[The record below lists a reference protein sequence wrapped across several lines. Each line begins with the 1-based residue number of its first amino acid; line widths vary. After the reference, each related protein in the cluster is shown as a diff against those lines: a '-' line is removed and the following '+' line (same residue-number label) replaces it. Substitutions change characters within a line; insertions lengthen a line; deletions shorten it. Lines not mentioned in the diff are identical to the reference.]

1 MAATLV
7 LKITSDSTKAT
18 EDVAKFS
25 RQVKQASKSTN
36 DFANN
41 ATLATK
47 AVQKVTVE
55 VQDLVKT
62 AAAGFGL
69 AKITDTLFAANT
81 ASREFGKGI
90 AEVGTLMRDT
100 SGLQYYSDSVR
111 QLAEDYGQA
120 ATVQTKAL
128 YSIVSAGQEG
138 AKAIDALN
146 TANQLAIGGVTDV
159 STAADGLTSVLNAYA
174 GKVKNAADVSDTLF
188 VGVKNGKTTI
198 AELSSNLGQVAGI
211 ASTVGVE
218 FTELVSAISALT
230 LGGVETSVATT
241 QVRAALAGILKPTQ
255 EARDMAASLGIEFNV
270 AALRSKGLAGF
281 LEEVRTKT
289 RGNEE
294 ALGRLFG
301 SIEGVS
307 AVMAL
312 TGTQAENFSKILD
325 QQGQRAGATAAAYDQ
340 MAKTADQAFNRVTA
354 AANDELIKLGTQMQ
368 TVLVPVALAL
378 ADNMDLVAGAITV
391 AVKVGGA
398 YVALFVAL
406 PALITAVEAAT
417 WRLVAATTAQNVGF
431 MASVK
436 SVGALRVAG
445 GALIAGFAGWE
456 IGTQLRDQFLEVRL
470 FGIAMVEGLL
480 VAWERMKQYGA
491 IAWEAIK
498 ASAVGA
504 FNVIRE
510 RIAEMVENFATAAE
524 VTDWTGLFSDG
535 IQSARDFAAGM
546 KPATSAAAQFSEAYT
561 RINGEAEK
569 GIDKIRTTMSEM
581 ADYEIQAELAGE
593 ATQGLADA
601 TTNAGTT
608 VEDLGNIAVATEQ
621 DLKDFQ
627 AAAKALNQLLGAQA
641 RALGDD
647 VTKAA
652 LDYAD
657 SMVAIAEIENEL
669 IRLGKLDAD
678 AVNALATARA
688 GAREVYDDT
697 LTTLEN
703 TLSVQDEL
711 LGNLDLEIERL
722 GMTAEQIEIS
732 EILRRA
738 ENDAIRDKKPLTDVE
753 IANLEREV
761 TARMRVINSLRT
773 QKQAQQEWAQLWDRN
788 SRDASDAIGQFA
800 VSALSDFDDV
810 GEAFEDLGDD
820 LLNMVKRTVAQ
831 MISEFARLK
840 IINPLI
846 NNLFGTTLQT
856 GGGLFGGGGGGGGLL
871 SNLLGGGG
879 SGASTGA
886 LSSIATALPGLLAI
900 GGIVAG
906 FKNPGNS
913 ALATAG
919 RVGAYGV
926 AGWTLGT
933 VGAGAVL
940 GGAAAAG
947 TAAGV
952 AGGAL
957 SGAAGA
963 AAAVPVVGWIIAAI
977 AAIDMITGGKVFGT
991 KYRPESSTQT
1001 IRIGEE
1007 GSSASATRT
1016 DVRQRALFGGRQW
1029 RTVTEQASAEAR
1041 QGAADLLEAVRNQ
1054 ILVDARRME
1063 SEAPE
1068 VLSAAIRTVTEYDK
1082 KGKVKSSQIFVD
1094 ILGRSFKE
1102 ATPEKAAMR
1111 IFAENTL
1118 NAVQAALNETVSLAK
1133 PVLISEMGKILA
1145 IDDGDFGDF
1154 GGRRGGGGGNS
1165 PTTQAMGEVSR
1176 IAERWRKDA
1185 EQLYEGAQF
1194 LVEAVA
1200 AIKQGNNLLGE
1211 GGTLTE
1217 IADLVEDMQRG
1228 EETLTQTFQRLLANT
1243 DLLEAALGRIDVALN
1258 VSGAEFVEFATE
1270 FVDAAGGME
1279 RAAALWDAYIGT
1291 FMTAEEAANELL
1303 ASARDRASEALDG
1316 LGLGSDTTRAE
1327 FRAAFEAALPSL
1339 TPAQIVEWLEASAAL
1354 AAVDEALAGVAQVA
1368 QIAASFTQSLADAVF
1383 EQEASEFQQ
1392 ALRGIRDATAGYIS
1406 DANEV
1411 ARSLGLQGASQRD
1424 LALIS
1429 RWATNEYKKAL
1440 AQLENA
1446 ARGVIDRLGY
1456 GELNRIERL
1465 IAEMEGGAASVY
1477 QTQVDGMN
1485 SVAEAGRD
1493 LFSEWESG
1501 IQSLQ
1506 EYVDGLLVGELS
1518 PLSPEEQ
1525 FAEIQAQLN
1534 AALSGAQSG
1543 DINSLNS
1550 LPQLADQF
1558 LRMLR
1563 EREASGADYSGP
1575 AQALIDQL
1583 RALGVNPFSP
1593 TGTGGGGG
1601 VQGPVELVPSLELEE
1616 LYRRRDELLAQQTAG
1631 ERLLMAQELLAYL
1644 LELSTATTETIF
1656 AAAERL
1662 GVDFAEF
1669 IRDLG
1674 GDVTAETAEAVAAL
1688 GDVANALNVELP
1700 DLADNLGLALGALN
1714 DTQSLLNDAF
1724 ELRLSALPDEF
1735 RSQLE
1740 PLLRDVETASDATET
1755 NAALDALNAAT
1766 NDLPEEFRAQLAP
1779 YLSQVDPLTQELANE
1794 LDYLSD
1800 VNANTL
1806 EANVLLAAIRDQLI
1820 ISNGGTVGGEP
1831 EGVVAAQTIAVSS
1844 SQPSLG
1850 DTAVVDELRLLRA
1863 EVANMKQQLAA
1874 VNEENA
1880 RLIAA
1885 ASDANANMITDAVRD
1900 LRRASGASVS
1910 LYGGGY

>member
-7 LKITSDSTKAT
+7 LRITSDSTKAT

-36 DFANN
+36 EFASN

-138 AKAIDALN
+138 ARAIDALD

-159 STAADGLTSVLNAYA
+159 STAANGLTSVLNAYA

-198 AELSSNLGQVAGI
+198 GELSGSLGQVAGI

-281 LEEVRTKT
+281 LEDVRTKT

-312 TGTQAENFSKILD
+312 TGVQAGNFSKILGE
-325 QQGQRAGATAAAYDQ
+325 QATRAGATAVAYEQ

-378 ADNMDLVAGAITV
+378 ADNMDLVAGALTV

-480 VAWERMKQYGA
+480 VAWERMKQYGS
-491 IAWEAIK
+491 IAWEGLK
-498 ASAVGA
+498 ASAIGA

-510 RIAEMVENFATAAE
+510 RIAEMVENFALAAE
-524 VTDWTGLFSDG
+524 VTDWTGLFSGG
-535 IQSARDFAAGM
+535 IQSAREFAAGM
-546 KPATSAAAQFSEAYT
+546 KPATSAAAQFGEAYN
-561 RINGEAEK
+561 RINREAET
-569 GIDKIRTTMSEM
+569 GIAKVREITSGMV
-581 ADYEIQAELAGE
+581 DYEIQAELTGNAAE
-593 ATQGLADA
+593 GLAEAA
-601 TTNAGTT
+601 TDAGTGIDT
-608 VEDLGNIAVATEQ
+608 AGAAAMATEQ
-621 DLKDFQ
+621 DIKDLQ
-627 AAAKALNQLLGAQA
+627 AAAKGLTSILNAQA

-652 LDYAD
+652 LEYAD
-657 SMVAIAEIENEL
+657 SMVAIAEIEGEL
-669 IRLGKLDAD
+669 IRLGKLDAE
-678 AVNALATARA
+678 AVAALTTARLQ
-688 GAREVYDDT
+688 AREVYDNT
-697 LTTLEN
+697 LTTLES

-711 LGNLDLEIERL
+711 LGNLDLEIEKL
-722 GMTAEQIEIS
+722 GMTAEQIEIT
-732 EILRRA
+732 EIMRRA
-738 ENDAIRDKKPLTDVE
+738 ENDAIREKKPLTDVE

-761 TARMRVINSLRT
+761 TARLRVINSLRE
-773 QKQAQQEWAQLWDRN
+773 QKQAQQEWSQMWDRN

-800 VSALSDFDDV
+800 VAALSDFDDV
-810 GEAFEDLGDD
+810 GQAFEDLGDD

-831 MISEFARLK
+831 MISEFARLR
-840 IINPLI
+840 IVNPILNQI
-846 NNLFGTTLQT
+846 FGTALQT
-856 GGGLFGGGGGGGGLL
+856 GGGAGTGILGNLFGG
-871 SNLLGGGG
+871 
-879 SGASTGA
+879 SGTGA
-886 LSSIATALPGLLAI
+886 LSGIASALPGLLAI
-900 GGIVAG
+900 GGVIAG
-906 FKNPGNS
+906 LKNPAASGIG
-913 ALATAG
+913 TAG
-919 RVGAYGV
+919 RAASYGV
-926 AGWTLGT
+926 AGWAVGT
-933 VGAGAVL
+933 VGYGAAL
-940 GGAAAAG
+940 GAAAGAG

-952 AGGAL
+952 AGGAA
-957 SGAAGA
+957 SGAIGAAGA
-963 AAAVPVVGWIIAAI
+963 IPVVGWIVAAI

-991 KYRPESSTQT
+991 KYRPESATQT

-1041 QGAADLLEAVRNQ
+1041 QGAADLLAAVRNQ
-1054 ILVDARRME
+1054 ILEDARRME

-1133 PVLISEMGKILA
+1133 PVLIAEMGKILA
-1145 IDDGDFGDF
+1145 VDDGDFGDVG
-1154 GGRRGGGGGNS
+1154 GGRRGGGGSS

-1217 IADLVEDMQRG
+1217 IADLVEEMQRG

-1243 DLLEAALGRIDVALN
+1243 DLLEAALNRIDVVLN
-1258 VSGAEFVEFATE
+1258 VTGAEFVEFATE

-1303 ASARDRASEALDG
+1303 SSAQDRASSALED
-1316 LGLGSDTTRAE
+1316 LGLDSDTSREE

-1339 TPAQIVEWLEASAAL
+1339 TPAQIVQWLEASAAL
-1354 AAVDEALAGVAQVA
+1354 AAVDEALDGVAQVA
-1368 QIAASFTQSLADAVF
+1368 MVAASFTQSLADAVF
-1383 EQEASEFQQ
+1383 EQEASDFQQ
-1392 ALRGIRDATAGYIS
+1392 ALLGIRNATAGYIS

-1440 AQLENA
+1440 AALENA

-1465 IAEMEGGAASVY
+1465 IAEMEGGAAGVY
-1477 QTQVDGMN
+1477 ESQVDGLN

-1493 LFSEWESG
+1493 LFSEWQSG

-1506 EYVDGLLVGELS
+1506 DYVDGLLVGELS
-1518 PLSPEEQ
+1518 PLSPEER
-1525 FAEIQAQLN
+1525 FAEIQSQLN
-1534 AALSGAQSG
+1534 AALAGAQSG
-1543 DINSLNS
+1543 DINSLNA
-1550 LPQLADQF
+1550 LPQLADQY
-1558 LRMLR
+1558 LRMLQ

-1593 TGTGGGGG
+1593 TGPGGGGQ
-1601 VQGPVELVPSLELEE
+1601 QGPVELVPSAELEE

-1779 YLSQVDPLTQELANE
+1779 YLSQVDPITPDLASE

-1806 EANVLLAAIRDQLI
+1806 AANVLLSAIRDQLI
-1820 ISNGGTVGGEP
+1820 IANGGSVGSPDGP
-1831 EGVVAAQTIAVSS
+1831 EGVVAGKGIIVSS
-1844 SQPSLG
+1844 LQPSLG
-1850 DTAVVDELRLLRA
+1850 DTAVVDELRMLRA
-1863 EVANMKQQLAA
+1863 EVADLKEKLAA
-1874 VNEENA
+1874 SNEANA
-1880 RLIAA
+1880 RRIED
-1885 ASDANANMITDAVRD
+1885 ASAANADMITGAVRD
-1900 LRRASGASVS
+1900 LRRASSASGS
-1910 LYGGGY
+1910 LYGGNY